1 MTRVKGARMRTTHSQ
16 RPLDVAG
23 LALLLLGLICGVL
36 AYWLI
41 TEHGLNPL
49 ILVPSVVAATTGAS
63 HITKREAARR

>member
-1 MTRVKGARMRTTHSQ
+1 MATTTHSH
-16 RPLDVAG
+16 RRLDAAG
-23 LALLLLGLICGVL
+23 LALLVLGFICGVI

-49 ILVPSVVAATTGAS
+49 ILVPSVAAATIGAS